1 MSEIFDKA
9 RELGNA
15 ILGSDKAKLLADAN
29 NELLL
34 DTDAKAKLDEYKK
47 YQEDVRVSM
56 QSGEASKEEITI
68 MTRRLTEMATE
79 LKEIP
84 TIAALVFAEN
94 EYNAFVN
101 NVMGVVKATIMGQN
115 TQCSTDDCSSC
126 GGGCSQE

>member
-15 ILGSDKAKLLADAN
+15 ILASDNAKMLADAN

-34 DTDAKAKLDEYKK
+34 DIDAKAKLDEYKK
-47 YQEDVRVSM
+47 YQEDVRISM
-56 QSGEASKEEITI
+56 QSGEASKEEVTI
-68 MTRRLTEMATE
+68 MTRRLTEMAVD
-79 LKEIP
+79 LKAIP
-84 TIAALVFAEN
+84 SIAALVFAEN

-115 TQCSTDDCSSC
+115 TECDSDACSSC
-126 GGGCSQE
+126 SGGCGH

>member
-1 MSEIFDKA
+1 MSEVFDKA
-9 RELGNA
+9 RELGNM
-15 ILGSDKAKLLADAN
+15 ILGSEKALLLADAT
-29 NELLL
+29 NEFSL
-34 DTDAKAKLDEYKK
+34 DFDAKAKMDEYKK

-56 QSGEASKEEITI
+56 QSGQASKEEITI

-84 TIAALVFAEN
+84 TVAALVFAEN

-115 TQCSTDDCSSC
+115 TECDSGSCASC
-126 GGGCSQE
+126 GSGCGH